1 MSTLVLSTRG
11 RLANWLTERNASL
24 RVVAALAFAVV
35 TVSLSRLPVL
45 FLALGLSLGFGL
57 GVGLAWRLLAR
68 RLLAL
73 EGFMLFL
80 VGFLPFTVPG
90 ERAATVAGLT
100 MTVEGL
106 HRAAEILLTANTVML
121 ATLALLGT
129 MDPARLGY
137 ALGRL
142 RVPDKLVHLFLFT
155 VRYVGILQD
164 EYARLRRAMRARAF
178 RPGNN
183 RHSWRAFGWL
193 FGMLLVRGLE
203 RSRRVH
209 AAMKCRGFEGRLHLV
224 NPPAWHRADTTAAI
238 GFGAVLAGLL
248 WLEQL

>member
-1 MSTLVLSTRG
+1 MSTLTLTSRG
-11 RLANWLTERNASL
+11 ALGDWLAERNASL
-24 RVVAALAFAVV
+24 RVVAALAYAVV
-35 TVSLSRLPVL
+35 TVSLSRLSVL
-45 FLALGLSLGFGL
+45 LVALGLSLGFGL
-57 GVGLAWRLLAR
+57 GIGLAWRLLAR
-68 RLLAL
+68 RVLAL
-73 EGFMLFL
+73 EGFMLVL

-90 ERAATVAGLT
+90 ETVATLAGLT
-100 MTVEGL
+100 ISAEGL

-121 ATLALLGT
+121 AGLALLGT
-129 MDPARLGY
+129 LDPVRLGY

-164 EYARLRRAMRARAF
+164 EYGRLRRAMRARAF

-209 AAMKCRGFEGRLHLV
+209 AAMKCRGFEGRLHLI
-224 NPPAWHRADTTAAI
+224 NPPVWQPADTTAAAGI
-238 GFGAVLAGLL
+238 GGVLLALL
-248 WLEQL
+248 LLEHL